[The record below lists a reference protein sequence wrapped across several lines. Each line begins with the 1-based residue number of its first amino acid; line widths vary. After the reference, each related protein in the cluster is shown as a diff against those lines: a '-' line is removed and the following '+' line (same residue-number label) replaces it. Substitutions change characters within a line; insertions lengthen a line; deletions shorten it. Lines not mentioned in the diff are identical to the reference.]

1 MCAGSSQFRWSV
13 IGQSVRGAAHKR
25 SGTPNQD
32 AIRRR
37 VDRTGTPPIVVAVSD
52 GHGSPKCFR
61 SDRGALFAV
70 DIASQTTA
78 QFLNKMQGCAV
89 AIVKREAETRL
100 PVGIVNAWLK
110 KVDADI
116 RKNPFTT
123 AELDRLEHAAG
134 AAART
139 ELKQGDTQ
147 KQLLAYGATLLLAAV
162 APDYAFF
169 LQLGDGDILT
179 VWDHAAQTQVEAP
192 LPADAALIANE
203 TTSLCML
210 NAQRLFRFRFQCF
223 QGVPPALILLST
235 DGYANSFLSTSDF
248 HKVGSDLLQILRA
261 NENGKKRGGKLMQRV
276 ELEKNLKTWL
286 EDASIKGSGDDV
298 TVGVIFRQDLK

>member
-1 MCAGSSQFRWSV
+1 MTKMRDG
-13 IGQSVRGAAHKR
+13 
-25 SGTPNQD
+25 
-32 AIRRR
+32 
-37 VDRTGTPPIVVAVSD
+37 AVS
-52 GHGSPKCFR
+52 
-61 SDRGALFAV
+61 
-70 DIASQTTA
+70 
-78 QFLNKMQGCAV
+78 
-89 AIVKREAETRL
+89 IVKREAETRL

-123 AELDRLEHAAG
+123 AELDRLEHDAG
-134 AAART
+134 VAART
-139 ELKQGDTQ
+139 ELEQGDPQ

-162 APDYAFF
+162 APEYAFF

-179 VWDHAAQTQVEAP
+179 VWDHTAQTQVEAP

-203 TTSLCML
+203 TTSLCMP

-223 QGVPPALILLST
+223 QGVPPSLILLST

-248 HKVGSDLLQILRA
+248 HKVGSDLLQILRSDESGHRHG
-261 NENGKKRGGKLMQRV
+261 NKLKQRV
-276 ELEKNLKTWL
+276 ELEKNLKMWL

-298 TVGVIFRQDLK
+298 TVAVIFRQDLTRQSRNQNNQTRVHHEGHEEHEGRWNVKPSSLRVLRALRGESFESFPQCD